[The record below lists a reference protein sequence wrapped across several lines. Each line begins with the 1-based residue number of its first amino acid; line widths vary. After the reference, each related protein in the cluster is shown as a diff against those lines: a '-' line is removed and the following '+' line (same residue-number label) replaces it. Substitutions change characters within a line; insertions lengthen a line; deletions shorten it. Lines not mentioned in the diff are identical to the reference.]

1 MVTRVHELLKNGS
14 MPAELVGANIWDERY
29 EQIMNWEKYLYQNGF
44 PMIKIFL
51 HVSKKEQKERLTDR
65 IINKQKNWKFS
76 VSDITERKYWDEY
89 QRIYG
94 EMISKTST
102 DYAPW
107 YIVPADNKWFT
118 RYVVAHIVLNELKKL
133 KPKFPPLSPEVVR
146 QLERFKELI
155 QQVDDVDELL
165 NMSPEEMEAKEA
177 ALEAQSRDPKDQ
189 ATETKGKKVVDQ
201 VLGTKAKK

>member
-1 MVTRVHELLKNGS
+1 
-14 MPAELVGANIWDERY
+14 
-29 EQIMNWEKYLYQNGF
+29 
-44 PMIKIFL
+44 
-51 HVSKKEQKERLTDR
+51 
-65 IINKQKNWKFS
+65 
-76 VSDITERKYWDEY
+76 
-89 QRIYG
+89 
-94 EMISKTST
+94 MISKTST

-165 NMSPEEMEAKEA
+165 DMSPEEMEAKEA
-177 ALEAQSRDPKDQ
+177 ALKAQSRDPKDQ